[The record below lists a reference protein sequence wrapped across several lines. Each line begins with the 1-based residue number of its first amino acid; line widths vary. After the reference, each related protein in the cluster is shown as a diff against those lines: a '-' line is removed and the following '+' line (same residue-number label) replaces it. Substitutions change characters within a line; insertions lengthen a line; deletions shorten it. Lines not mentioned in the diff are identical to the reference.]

1 MQPACIRYTELP
13 GTSRLFADY
22 SYHFD
27 KVAPFYGH
35 NPHDPESLKR
45 AVAEIQF
52 PVERRAALVAA
63 LKAQNGDSPALQRL
77 AQPGTVAVV
86 TGQQVGLLTGPAYT
100 IYKAVTAAALANQL
114 TDSGTPAVPVFWL
127 ATEDHDFP
135 EIDHA
140 WVFDGAGDSVVLRVT
155 APKEFSGKP
164 RPAGTVPV
172 VNFPLEQLRAALAS
186 FPYADEVM
194 AAVEEAY
201 KPGSSQGGVT
211 MGSGFRALLKKILSK
226 LDLLYLDPLDPAI
239 RKIWAPAIVDALKAA
254 PRLKARL
261 LDRTNELTAAGYHAQ
276 VHVEAKTSLFFLLE
290 NGERQ
295 TLRRKD
301 SEYADLAD
309 RATDVSPNALLRPVL
324 QDYLM
329 PTVAYI
335 GGPGELAYLAQSQV
349 LYEELLG
356 RMPVI
361 LSRSAFTVLDARS
374 TKLMERYQM
383 VTAQTFVSQEALKD
397 RIAKALVPE
406 SVNTSL
412 NSATSEVTKQVDR
425 LKADLENFDPTLA
438 AALGK
443 SRAKILYQM
452 EKIAKKTA
460 REAMRRDQ
468 RAEADA
474 HHLGSLLYPH
484 RHLQERFYSILPFL
498 AQHGMD
504 LVDRLYDT
512 VEIGC
517 PDHRVFTI

>member
-1 MQPACIRYTELP
+1 MQPACIRHTDLP
-13 GTSRLFADY
+13 GTSRLFTDY

-27 KVAPFYGH
+27 KVSSFYRH
-35 NPHDPESLKR
+35 DPHDPESSKR
-45 AVAEIQF
+45 AAAEIQF
-52 PVERRAALVAA
+52 PDDRRAALVAA
-63 LKAQNGDSPALQRL
+63 LKAQNGDSPALQKL
-77 AQPGTVAVV
+77 AQPGTFAVV

-100 IYKAVTAAALANQL
+100 IYKAITAAALAKQL
-114 TDSGTPAVPVFWL
+114 TESGTPAVPVFWL

-155 APKEFSGKP
+155 APKEFAGKQ

-172 VNFPLEQLRAALAS
+172 TNLPFEQLRGALAS

-201 KPGSSQGGVT
+201 KPGVT
-211 MGSGFRALLKKILSK
+211 MGSGFRTLLKKVLSK
-226 LDLLYLDPLDPAI
+226 LDLLYLDPLDLAI
-239 RKIWAPAIVDALKAA
+239 RKIWAPAIVDALNAA

-261 LDRTNELTAAGYHAQ
+261 LERTKELNDAGYHAQ
-276 VHVEAKTSLFFLLE
+276 VHIEDKTSLFFLLE
-290 NGERQ
+290 NGERV

-301 SEYADLAD
+301 TEYADLAD
-309 RATDVSPNALLRPVL
+309 RATEVSPNALLRPVL

-335 GGPGELAYLAQSQV
+335 GGPGELAYFAQSHV

-356 RMPVI
+356 RMPVM
-361 LSRSAFTVLDARS
+361 LSRSGYTLLDARS
-374 TKLMERYQM
+374 IKLMERYRLI
-383 VTAQTFVSQEALKD
+383 TAQTFVPQEALKD
-397 RIAKALVPE
+397 RIAKELLPD
-406 SVNTSL
+406 SVTASL
-412 NSATSEVTKQVDR
+412 HSATSEVTKQVDR
-425 LKADLENFDPTLA
+425 LRAELERFDPTLA
-438 AALGK
+438 EALGK
-443 SRAKILYQM
+443 SRGKILYQM
-452 EKIAKKTA
+452 EKIGKKTA
-460 REAMRRDQ
+460 RETMRRDQ

-474 HHLGSLLYPH
+474 QHLSSLLYPH

-504 LVDRLYDT
+504 LVDRLYES

-517 PDHRVFTI
+517 ADHRVFTV